1 MMHPDLRVFM
11 VGDPEDANVL
21 WPSQIVLAEKL
32 AGLSIPVEVIKGIGS
47 GPDRHGL
54 SNTAIRVGSWCLQ
67 DIPTEKILEKASGL
81 KG

>member
-1 MMHPDLRVFM
+1 M

-54 SNTAIRVGSWCLQ
+54 SNSARKVASWCLQ
-67 DIPTEKILEKASGL
+67 GIPTEKILQKASGL